1 MFREYVPFI
10 RRFVMFITIL
20 YFNFKF
26 FQYKNVLWDEIYV
39 ENFLHNLNLYKELNK
54 QKLIF
59 RILWIFSLQIYIKV
73 SFLIFLGFKI

>member
-1 MFREYVPFI
+1 
-10 RRFVMFITIL
+10 MFITIL

-73 SFLIFLGFKI
+73 SFLIFLGFKIWDWKTSKDTIDDT